1 MRVAHSNQ
9 KPLLPITCGK
19 ISLQVVSNCAKC
31 SKGDIGLTPKE
42 VESKLEAHFQLAQA
56 RDCVLLLDEADI
68 FLVQRNN
75 RDLRNA
81 LDLVFLSC
89 HIYSTPNISSPY
101 VLLVI
106 LGVLE
111 YSEGILFLTTNS
123 VGAVDKTFQSR
134 IHLSLC
140 ILRLNEEQTY
150 KVWKS
155 QLRRLTDEPKSVIKL
170 DEFEILNYATKLF
183 TP

>member
-9 KPLLPITCGK
+9 KPLLPITCGQV
-19 ISLQVVSNCAKC
+19 SLQVVSNCAKC

-89 HIYSTPNISSPY
+89 HIYYTPNIISPY

-111 YSEGILFLTTNS
+111 YSEGILFLKTNS
-123 VGAVDKTFQSR
+123 VGAVDEAFKSR
-134 IHLSLC
+134 IYVPFYYPW
-140 ILRLNEEQTY
+140 LNEEQTY
-150 KVWKS
+150 KIWKS
-155 QLRRLTDEPKSVIKL
+155 
-170 DEFEILNYATKLF
+170 
-183 TP
+183 